1 MSAIQDLYQASR
13 EKDSKGIDGNDKP
26 TQCFSVRKSKTALT
40 IMFIMANGA
49 ILILRGLTGS

>member
-13 EKDSKGIDGNDKP
+13 EKDSKGIDGNYEP